1 MSLRDFIDVLKSNNE
16 LIEIDKE
23 VSSKYEIAAL
33 TKHMD
38 NKEALLFNK
47 IKESRLRVVT
57 NVCGT
62 RKRFALAL
70 NSSMEEIDKKIIDA
84 INNPK
89 TANRTELKADNISK
103 DLSILPIITH
113 FEKDAGP
120 FITSSIIYAK
130 NENNIQNASVHR
142 MLLLDDKHL
151 AVRMVEG
158 RHLYRCYQYA
168 KEHGEDLSIAVAIGV
183 HPAVLIASAYQAAYN
198 FDEMAIAASLIDLNV
213 ADLDGLLVPSDSE
226 IILEGKILKDVY
238 EEEYMVEMLR
248 TYDHKR
254 KQPVF
259 ELDAIRY
266 RSNAIYYDILAGYM
280 EHRLLMGMPIEAKI
294 TNAVKSIANVKKV
307 RLTDGGCNWLHAV
320 IQLSKRLEGEPKN
333 VLLAAL
339 AAHPSL
345 KLAVIV
351 DDDIDPADAV
361 AVEYAIATR
370 FQADEDLLIIKNAKG
385 SSLDPSSDQE
395 MLLTSKLGI
404 DATIPFNKRREG
416 FEIAKIPDEDKVR
429 IEDYL

>member
-1 MSLRDFIDVLKSNNE
+1 MSLRNFIDLLKSNNE
-16 LIEIDKE
+16 LLEIDKQ

-33 TKHMD
+33 TKQMD
-38 NKEALLFNK
+38 NKEALLFNN
-47 IKESRLRVVT
+47 IKESRFRVIT
-57 NVCGT
+57 NACGA
-62 RKRFALAL
+62 RRRFALAL
-70 NSSMEEIDKKIIDA
+70 DTSVEKINEKMMNA
-84 INNPK
+84 ITNPK
-89 TANRTELKADNISK
+89 SAGKDELKASNTSK

-120 FITSSIIYAK
+120 FITSSIVYAK
-130 NENNIQNASVHR
+130 NENDMQNASVHR
-142 MLLLDDKHL
+142 MLLLDEKHL

-168 KEHGEDLSIAVAIGV
+168 KEHNEELRVAVVIGV
-183 HPAVLIASAYQAAYN
+183 HPAILIASAYQAAYN
-198 FDEMAIAASLIDLNV
+198 FDEMSIASALIDLNV
-213 ADLDGLLVPSDSE
+213 ADLNGLLIPADAE
-226 IILEGKILKDVY
+226 IVLEGKILKDVY

-266 RSNAIYYDILAGYM
+266 RGNAIYYDILAGYM

-294 TNAVKSIANVKKV
+294 TNSVKNIANVKKV

-333 VLLAAL
+333 VLLTAL
-339 AAHPSL
+339 ASHPSL
-345 KLAVIV
+345 KLAVVV
-351 DDDIDPADAV
+351 DDDIDPDDPV

-370 FQADEDLLIIKNAKG
+370 FQADEDLLIVNNAKG
-385 SSLDPSSDQE
+385 SSLDPSSNQE
-395 MLLTSKLGI
+395 LLLTSKLGI
-404 DATIPFNKRREG
+404 DATIPFSKRKEG
-416 FEIAKIPDEDKVR
+416 FEIAKIPNEDKIR
-429 IEDYL
+429 IEDYI